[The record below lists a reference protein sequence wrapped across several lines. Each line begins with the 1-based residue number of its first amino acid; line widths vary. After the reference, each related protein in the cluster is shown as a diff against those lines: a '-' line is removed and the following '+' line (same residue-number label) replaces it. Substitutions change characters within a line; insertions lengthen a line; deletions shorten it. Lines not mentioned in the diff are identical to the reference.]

1 MVGSKGGSDAEWA
14 VERAAAR
21 DLNSGAI
28 HLLRAMGRVDA
39 EAGLTPARLS
49 ALSVL
54 VFGGPLPLGRLAR
67 IEGVT
72 SPTMSRLVD
81 ALEGAGLAV
90 RQEHPDSARMVLV
103 SPTDE
108 GRDLM
113 LRAAERRAD
122 VIVAALRRSVCRG
135 TAAAARGR
143 AAPGAAGGRCRPS
156 ERRPHSSGSE
166 YA

>member
-1 MVGSKGGSDAEWA
+1 MVGSKGADDE
-14 VERAAAR
+14 ERAAAR

-28 HLLRAMGRVDA
+28 HLLRAMGRIDA

-90 RQEHPDSARMVLV
+90 REEHPDSDRMVLV

-122 VIVAALRRSVCRG
+122 VIVAALRGLAGRG
-135 TAAAARGR
+135 TAGASRGSP
-143 AAPGAAGGRCRPS
+143 APEAAGRRCRPS